1 MEQIKETSLKFSE
14 SPLCPIA
21 ADVISDGESIYFYMY
36 DLDFE
41 NERLI
46 ARSACWVKNLVEA
59 PLSFQKDKIEE
70 DHQPVLPSMFVDE
83 DMDVR
88 PWNEDELEIVWSK
101 EGHIA
106 GLLHNDEIVC
116 VIPSWADG
124 HNFPGYALYAKE
136 NNMVA
141 WKLKDASPMVERIL
155 EGKAFWK
162 QEFNEVWKTYN
173 TPYFS
178 QLSDLFGAATN
189 CYDLNKDRFPSRL
202 LLTFE
207 KDGMSYAFTIGAGM
221 FSMPNADRYYAEYED
236 YARCEYAVQ
245 YPSSSLSREEEM
257 ELFPSIA
264 GLCSLPWHAIDC
276 VGHGHTLDIPIKDKY
291 GCVLIDDEKSG
302 DPLPLHLKK
311 EGVHVY
317 WIRSVEDEVF
327 AQLKDEEKKE
337 QLLEQLC
344 LHTELL

>member
-1 MEQIKETSLKFSE
+1 
-14 SPLCPIA
+14 
-21 ADVISDGESIYFYMY
+21 MY

-59 PLSFQKDKIEE
+59 PLTFQKDKIEE

-83 DMDVR
+83 DMDIK
-88 PWNEDELEIVWSK
+88 PWNEAELEIVWSK

-245 YPSSSLSREEEM
+245 YPSSLLSREEEM
-257 ELFPSIA
+257 ELFSSIA

>member
-59 PLSFQKDKIEE
+59 PLSFQKDKIDE
-70 DHQPVLPSMFVDE
+70 DHQPVLPAMFVDE
-83 DMDVR
+83 DMDIK

-106 GLLHNDEIVC
+106 GLLHNNEIVC

-141 WKLKDASPMVERIL
+141 WKLKDAVPWWNGYWKGRLSGNRNLMRC
-155 EGKAFWK
+155 GKPI
-162 QEFNEVWKTYN
+162 
-173 TPYFS
+173 TPLIS
-178 QLSDLFGAATN
+178 HSSVICSG
-189 CYDLNKDRFPSRL
+189 L
-202 LLTFE
+202 LPTA
-207 KDGMSYAFTIGAGM
+207 MT
-221 FSMPNADRYYAEYED
+221 
-236 YARCEYAVQ
+236 
-245 YPSSSLSREEEM
+245 
-257 ELFPSIA
+257 
-264 GLCSLPWHAIDC
+264 
-276 VGHGHTLDIPIKDKY
+276 
-291 GCVLIDDEKSG
+291 
-302 DPLPLHLKK
+302 
-311 EGVHVY
+311 
-317 WIRSVEDEVF
+317 
-327 AQLKDEEKKE
+327 
-337 QLLEQLC
+337 
-344 LHTELL
+344 

>member
-1 MEQIKETSLKFSE
+1 MEEIKETSLKFSE

-46 ARSACWVKNLVEA
+46 ARSACWVKNLIAA
-59 PLSFQKDKIEE
+59 PESFQKEKIEQ
-70 DHQPVLPSMFVDE
+70 DHQPVLPVMFVDT
-83 DMDVR
+83 DMNLE
-88 PWNEDELEIVWSK
+88 PWDEEQMEIVWSK

-106 GLLHNDEIVC
+106 GLLYNNEVVC

-136 NNMVA
+136 NNMVS
-141 WKLKDASPMVERIL
+141 WKLKDASPMVARVL
-155 EGKAFWK
+155 DGKKFWE
-162 QEFNEVWKTYN
+162 QEFNEVWKKYN

-189 CYDLNKDRFPSRL
+189 CYDLHKDQFPSRL

-207 KDGMSYAFTIGAGM
+207 KDKVSYAFTIGTGM

-236 YARCEYAVQ
+236 YARCEFAIQ
-245 YPSSSLSREEEM
+245 YPSGSLSREEER
-257 ELFPSIA
+257 ELFTSIA

-276 VGHGHTLDIPIKDKY
+276 VGHGLTLDIRVKENS
-291 GCVLIDDEKSG
+291 GCVLIDDEKST
-302 DPLPLHLKK
+302 DPLTLHLKQD
-311 EGVHVY
+311 GVRLY
-317 WIRSVEDEVF
+317 WIRSVEDELF
-327 AQLKDEEKKE
+327 AQLRDEEKKH
-337 QLLEQLC
+337 QLLE
-344 LHTELL
+344 ELSQQTTLL